1 MDGGDAR
8 THLAG
13 RDARSCGRQVSAA
26 AHERLRSTTSIER
39 TALCIVASQ
48 GVLKFR
54 VGRKKPTTIERPQY
68 AIRSLLSRSRVDW
81 AIEAARR
88 VGAEP
93 VGELGEAGLDIKG
106 K

>member
-39 TALCIVASQ
+39 TALCIVR

-54 VGRKKPTTIERPQY
+54 VGPKEKPNNDRDYATNKPQY
-68 AIRSLLSRSRVDW
+68 AIRSLLRRSRVDW
-81 AIEAARR
+81 AIEAERSPSRAS
-88 VGAEP
+88 GA
-93 VGELGEAGLDIKG
+93 GGAS
-106 K
+106 